1 MPPRCIQAAQIFR
14 EREEVMGHTI
24 ERFQFIFLVAGIGFF
39 VLAFVVS
46 GIVTVSAVSHL
57 PYTSLD
63 EIAKDVSPYFAALA
77 RQYPEQFN
85 KYYPGGPTSE
95 NYREALNV
103 GRNSY
108 IGEACW
114 HCHSQQVRPVANED
128 VRFGPVSTAAEQRHE
143 LMMPQLMGTRRVG
156 PDLSRESGLRSN
168 DWHVA
173 HFYKPQAVVPTSVM
187 PSYPWFFDGQ
197 QPNKRGIAI
206 VTYMQWLGSNVKKQ

>member
-1 MPPRCIQAAQIFR
+1 
-14 EREEVMGHTI
+14 MGHTI

-46 GIVTVSAVSHL
+46 GVVTVNAVSQV

-63 EIAKDVSPYFAALA
+63 TMSKDVSPYFTALA
-77 RQYPEQFN
+77 QQYPAAFAQH
-85 KYYPGGPTSE
+85 YPGGPTPH

-103 GRNSY
+103 GRNVY

-143 LMMPQLMGTRRVG
+143 LMLPQLMGTRRVG
-156 PDLSRESGLRSN
+156 PDLARESGLRSN

-173 HFYKPQAVVPTSVM
+173 HFYNPRSVSPTSVM
-187 PSYPWFFDGQ
+187 PRYPWFFDGQ

-206 VTYMQWLGSNVKKQ
+206 VTYMQWLGSNIKQP